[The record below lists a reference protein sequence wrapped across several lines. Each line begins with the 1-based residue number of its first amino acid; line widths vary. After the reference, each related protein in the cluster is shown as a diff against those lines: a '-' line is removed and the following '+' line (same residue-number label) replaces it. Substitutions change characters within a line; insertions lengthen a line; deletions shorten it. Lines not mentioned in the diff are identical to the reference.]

1 MPRLRVL
8 IPLVILILVAL
19 AAPAHAHAIV
29 ESTEPSIDSVVETS
43 PPEVVM
49 HFSEPIEVA
58 FGAIRIFDTFGHRVD
73 DGSVDYVEGDPTAVK
88 VGLEPDLDQG
98 TYTVTWR
105 VISADAHVI
114 QEAFVFHVGAPG
126 TKPQGIADS
135 VLSGQMG
142 GDPVVGGLLGV
153 MRILGYASLIGLAGG
168 LVFMLF
174 VWPKSAGTPDGDE
187 ANAGFVRRWRKVLTV
202 AWIVALVA
210 TVGSVILQG
219 AHAAG
224 FGLTES
230 LHPDLLRGVVAT
242 RFGRVMSV
250 RAAVLIVGGIL
261 WAVARPRSESE
272 PASVPGRSALFALGA
287 LVIGAFSATAFA
299 GHAGSTDPVAV
310 NVPVDVLHLAA
321 AGAWIGGLAMLVL
334 AAWPSFDRGA
344 GTGSIRGISAVV
356 KRYSDVAVIAV
367 VAIVASGLWQSW
379 IEVRAW
385 RAFTGTTYGVTLI
398 TKLAVFIPLVAL
410 GGFNNRWAKPRIEK
424 AAVDGG
430 SERKPLQVLRRVVV
444 VEVVLASLVIGVTA
458 FLVNL
463 APARVS
469 AGITGPFITDVA
481 FGDGSLNVLVDPN
494 QVGENEV
501 HLTATTDTGAPLEV
515 KEMRVQFTMPAESIG
530 PIEGRGRKLAP
541 GHFVVQGRQL
551 SLPGRWTLE
560 VIGRI
565 SRFDELRVRVPVT
578 VNG

>member
-8 IPLVILILVAL
+8 IPLAILMLAAL
-19 AAPAHAHAIV
+19 AAPAYAHAIV

-43 PPEVVM
+43 PADVVM
-49 HFSEPIEVA
+49 HFNEPIEVA
-58 FGAIRIFDTFGHRVD
+58 FGAIRVYDTAGDRVD
-73 DGSVDYVEGDPTAVK
+73 DGEVDYVEGDPTAVQ
-88 VGLEPDLDQG
+88 VGLEPDLDTG

-126 TKPQGIADS
+126 TRPQGIADD
-135 VLSGQMG
+135 VLGGQMG
-142 GDPVVGGLLGV
+142 GDPLVGGLLGA
-153 MRILGYASLIGLAGG
+153 MRILGYGSLIVLAGA
-168 LVFMLF
+168 LVFMFF
-174 VWPKSAGTPDGDE
+174 VWPQRADTPGGDPPHAE
-187 ANAGFVRRWRKVLTV
+187 FVRRWSRALVV
-202 AWIVALVA
+202 AWIVAVFA
-210 TVGSVILQG
+210 TAASVILQG

-224 FGLTES
+224 LGLAES
-230 LHPDLLRGVVAT
+230 MQPALLRDVVTT
-242 RFGRVMSV
+242 RFGRVMTI
-250 RAAVLIVGGIL
+250 RALVLLAGGVL
-261 WAVARPRSESE
+261 WAVAHK
-272 PASVPGRSALFALGA
+272 RSADGSAAPSRGA
-287 LVIGAFSATAFA
+287 LLGMATLVIAAYAATAFA

-321 AGAWIGGLAMLVL
+321 AGAWIGGLAILVF
-334 AAWPSFDRGA
+334 AAWPSFDLDA
-344 GTGSIRGISAVV
+344 GHGSLRALSAVV

-367 VAIVASGLWQSW
+367 IAIVASGLWQSW
-379 IEVRAW
+379 VEVRAW
-385 RAFTGTTYGVTLI
+385 RAFTGTTYGLTLI

-424 AAVDGG
+424 AAADD
-430 SERKPLQVLRRVVV
+430 EPDHKPLQVLRRVVL
-444 VEVVLASLVIGVTA
+444 VEVVLAMLVIGVTA

-463 APARVS
+463 APARVA
-469 AGITGPFITDVA
+469 AGVTGPFITDVE
-481 FGDGSLNVLVDPN
+481 FGEGSLNVLVDPN
-494 QVGENEV
+494 QIGENSV
-501 HLTATTDTGAPLEV
+501 HLTATTESGAPMEI

-530 PIEGRGRKLAP
+530 PINGRGRKLAP